1 MYVVYTVFYHYF
13 FRCPSYAQIP
23 TSCHME
29 ADPNDPCCRKPV
41 CHYDPITGHTY
52 IPIPA
57 FAPAVTGKGVVE
69 PPTSSDLLNNT
80 QYTATVALFQTGF
93 TPVPPTVQSNI
104 TGGIG
109 RSRWRIVGKIAIFF
123 FPDMKLD
130 RWHLCI
136 CIHRLLCV
144 QGKTIHTVAEVGR
157 WVFIHLCVRGF
168 QDWKIQMFW
177 KVSLYIYNNFCFDV
191 DICLINI
198 SFAGSF
204 VYWALLYMYYVV
216 SNFS

>member
-1 MYVVYTVFYHYF
+1 
-13 FRCPSYAQIP
+13 
-23 TSCHME
+23 ME

-109 RSRWRIVGKIAIFF
+109 RSR
-123 FPDMKLD
+123 
-130 RWHLCI
+130 
-136 CIHRLLCV
+136 
-144 QGKTIHTVAEVGR
+144 
-157 WVFIHLCVRGF
+157 
-168 QDWKIQMFW
+168 
-177 KVSLYIYNNFCFDV
+177 
-191 DICLINI
+191 
-198 SFAGSF
+198 
-204 VYWALLYMYYVV
+204 
-216 SNFS
+216 

>member
-1 MYVVYTVFYHYF
+1 MWKYVVYVLFYHCF
-13 FRCPSYAQIP
+13 LRCPSYAQIP

-41 CHYDPITGHTY
+41 CHYDPITGQTY
-52 IPIPA
+52 VPIPA

-109 RSRWRIVGKIAIFF
+109 KWRWRVVGHTNCNNSFSEHETVWQ
-123 FPDMKLD
+123 M
-130 RWHLCI
+130 CI
-136 CIHRLLCV
+136 CVHRILRV
-144 QGKTIHTVAEVGR
+144 QGKTIHTVAEMGW
-157 WVFIHLCVRGF
+157 WVYIYLCMWGF

-177 KVSLYIYNNFCFDV
+177 KVSLCMHVYNNLCFDV
-191 DICLINI
+191 DT
-198 SFAGSF
+198 
-204 VYWALLYMYYVV
+204 
-216 SNFS
+216 

>member
-123 FPDMKLD
+123 FS
-130 RWHLCI
+130 WHET
-136 CIHRLLCV
+136 R
-144 QGKTIHTVAEVGR
+144 
-157 WVFIHLCVRGF
+157 
-168 QDWKIQMFW
+168 
-177 KVSLYIYNNFCFDV
+177 SLT
-191 DICLINI
+191 
-198 SFAGSF
+198 F
-204 VYWALLYMYYVV
+204 VYLYPQVTVCTRENNTHSRRGGMMGVHSLV
-216 SNFS
+216 CARIPGLENTDVLKSEPVHL

>member
-123 FPDMKLD
+123 F
-130 RWHLCI
+130 WHETW
-136 CIHRLLCV
+136 H
-144 QGKTIHTVAEVGR
+144 
-157 WVFIHLCVRGF
+157 F
-168 QDWKIQMFW
+168 
-177 KVSLYIYNNFCFDV
+177 V
-191 DICLINI
+191 DICVSVSTGYCVYKGKQYTQSQRWDDGCAFTCVCEDSRIGKYRCFEKWACTFI
-198 SFAGSF
+198 IIFALMLT
-204 VYWALLYMYYVV
+204 YAW
-216 SNFS
+216 